1 MNAHAASI
9 RSADVAHAR
18 GLARRVYRDGEF
30 VGRVHPTDDQQWVAE
45 IVGRLVL
52 GIYPT
57 ERLAVVAILDAQRRA

>member
-1 MNAHAASI
+1 MNAHAARRETRALVNTWS
-9 RSADVAHAR
+9 
-18 GLARRVYRDGEF
+18 RRVYRDGEF